1 MLDRLSPVLILIMM
15 VLGLF
20 AGQHGPTADITGA
33 LVVPLLMLL
42 LFLIFLD
49 VPFRDIPASVKNY
62 KFNFISLGIN
72 FLWTP
77 VLAYVL
83 GNLFLYDHPV
93 LWLGLFMLLVTP
105 CTDWYII
112 FTNLARGN
120 TALSTTILP
129 VNFILQIIL
138 LPVYIYL
145 FFGVFEWVSP
155 DVIFSMI
162 LTLIIPL
169 AFAMAVK
176 LIFPGQ
182 YLHRLSSLNPVI
194 LSLAVFSIFA
204 SERDILF
211 SNLDVLQLILVPI
224 LLFFLINFFIGN
236 FAAKIFKFN
245 YRDTVSLV
253 MTTMARNSPLALAI
267 AVVVFDDM
275 PVITL
280 ALIIGPLIEIPV
292 LALTAKIMSFKDNRT

>member
-15 VLGLF
+15 VTGL
-20 AGQHGPTADITGA
+20 AIGRYEWLADMLA
-33 LVVPLLMLL
+33 LSVVPLLMLL

-49 VPFRDIPASVKNY
+49 VPFRDIPASLRHHR
-62 KFNFISLGIN
+62 FNFISLAMN
-72 FLWTP
+72 FIWTP
-77 VLAYVL
+77 VLAYLL
-83 GNLFLYDHPV
+83 GYIFLADHPV
-93 LWLGLFMLLVTP
+93 LWLGFVMLLVTP

-112 FTNLARGN
+112 FTNLAGGN

-129 VNFILQIIL
+129 INFILQIIL

-155 DVIFSMI
+155 DVIFSMM

-169 AFAMAVK
+169 GLAILIKF
-176 LIFPGQ
+176 IFPGK
-182 YLHRLSSLNPVI
+182 YLKNLSSLSPVV
-194 LSLAVFSIFA
+194 LSLAVLSIFA
-204 SERDILF
+204 SEREMLF
-211 SNLDVLQLILVPI
+211 SNLNLLQMILIPV

-236 FAAKIFKFN
+236 FAAKVFRFD

-275 PVITL
+275 PIITL

-292 LALTAKIMSFKDNRT
+292 LALTGRVMQMKGGRT

>member
-1 MLDRLSPVLILIMM
+1 MLDRLSPILILIMM

-20 AGQHGPTADITGA
+20 AGQHGPTADIA
-33 LVVPLLMLL
+33 SVLVVPLLMLL

-83 GNLFLYDHPV
+83 GNMFLSDHPV

-169 AFAMAVK
+169 AVAMAVK

-182 YLHRLSSLNPVI
+182 YLQRLSSLNPVV

-211 SNLDVLQLILVPI
+211 GNLDVLQLILIPI

-236 FAAKIFKFN
+236 FAARIFRFN

-280 ALIIGPLIEIPV
+280 ALIIGPLIEIPI
-292 LALTAKIMSFKDNRT
+292 LALTAKIMTFKDNRT

>member
-1 MLDRLSPVLILIMM
+1 MFLS
-15 VLGLF
+15 
-20 AGQHGPTADITGA
+20 
-33 LVVPLLMLL
+33 
-42 LFLIFLD
+42 
-49 VPFRDIPASVKNY
+49 
-62 KFNFISLGIN
+62 
-72 FLWTP
+72 
-77 VLAYVL
+77 
-83 GNLFLYDHPV
+83 DHPV

-169 AFAMAVK
+169 AVAMAVK
-176 LIFPGQ
+176 LIFRGQ
-182 YLHRLSSLNPVI
+182 YLHRLSALNPIV

-211 SNLDVLQLILVPI
+211 GNLDVLQLILIPI

-236 FAAKIFKFN
+236 FAARIFRFN

-280 ALIIGPLIEIPV
+280 ALIIGPLIEIPI
-292 LALTAKIMSFKDNRT
+292 LALTAKIMTFKDNRT